1 MRSKNTSTNIKNA
14 TSRQSLRASVLTRKC
29 LGSSILSDQ
38 KSREAA
44 DIVRL
49 LKKLISMA
57 GLIFVET
64 SLKAKAHVIRCM
76 ICFALTRLE
85 CRYEQVLKQMRLNPS
100 G

>member
-1 MRSKNTSTNIKNA
+1 
-14 TSRQSLRASVLTRKC
+14 
-29 LGSSILSDQ
+29 
-38 KSREAA
+38 
-44 DIVRL
+44 
-49 LKKLISMA
+49 MA

-85 CRYEQVLKQMRLNPS
+85 CRYEQVLKQIRLNPS